1 MGDIIISFKIFPSE
15 ASVDLRLLRDKIKRQ
30 LPRFASV
37 HGFAEEPVAFGLSA
51 LIVHIILPEDRSG
64 VLDEVERHLSKMKEI
79 GQIESI
85 MVRRRP

>member
-1 MGDIIISFKIFPSE
+1 MGDIVISFKIFPSE
-15 ASVDLRLLRDKIKRQ
+15 ASIDLTLLREKIKRQ

-64 VLDEVERHLSKMKEI
+64 GLDEVERHLTKMKEI
-79 GQIESI
+79 SQIESI
-85 MVRRRP
+85 MVRRRL

>member
-1 MGDIIISFKIFPSE
+1 MGDIVISFKIFPSE
-15 ASVDLRLLRDKIKRQ
+15 ASVDLRLLREKIKKQ

-37 HGFAEEPVAFGLSA
+37 HGFTEEPVAFGLSV

-64 VLDEVERHLSKMKEI
+64 VLDEVERHLTKMKEI